1 MGRWF
6 AKVNSIVTN
15 ARELRCWHNH
25 GRTSSKDPM
34 TRSPVSSFTRG
45 SVLVAD
51 QATAQEFDILVLG
64 GGSGGYA
71 TALRAVQLGFTVG
84 LVEKAKL
91 GGTCLHNGCIPTKAL
106 LHSAELADH
115 ARDSAKYGVN
125 VTLDGID
132 MSAVN
137 AYKDGI
143 IAGKFKGLQGLIKSK
158 DITVI
163 EGEGKLQGN
172 NTIVVNGTA
181 YTGKNIVLAT
191 GSYSRSLPGLEIGGR
206 VITSDQALTMD
217 YIPKSAIVLGGGVIG
232 VEFASVWKSF
242 GVDVTIIEGLP
253 SLVPNEDASIVKNL
267 ERAFKKRGIK
277 FTTGIFF
284 QGVEQNDDGVK
295 VTLVDGQTFEAEL
308 LLVAVGRGP
317 VTANLGYEEAGL
329 TIDRG
334 FVITNE
340 RLHTGVG
347 NIYAVGDI
355 VPGVQLAHR
364 GYQQGIFV
372 AEEIAGL
379 NPAIVEDINIPKV
392 TYCEPEIATVGY
404 TEKAAKEKFGDDQV
418 QTQEYNLAGNGKSSI
433 LGTGGIVKLVRQK
446 DGPVVGIHMIGSR
459 MGEQIGEAQLIVNW
473 EAYPEDVAQLV
484 HAHPTQ
490 NESLGE
496 AHLALAGKPLHG

>member
-1 MGRWF
+1 
-6 AKVNSIVTN
+6 
-15 ARELRCWHNH
+15 
-25 GRTSSKDPM
+25 
-34 TRSPVSSFTRG
+34 
-45 SVLVAD
+45 VAD

-71 TALRAVQLGFTVG
+71 TALRAVQLGLTVG
-84 LVEKAKL
+84 LVEKGKL

-125 VTLDGID
+125 VTLDSID

-143 IAGKFKGLQGLIKSK
+143 VAGKFKGLQGLIKSK
-158 DITVI
+158 GITVI
-163 EGEGKLQGN
+163 EGEGKLQG
-172 NTIVVNGTA
+172 TDTVVVDGTA
-181 YTGKNIVLAT
+181 YKGKNIVLAT

-206 VITSDQALTMD
+206 VITSDEALTMD
-217 YIPKSAIVLGGGVIG
+217 YIPKSVIVLGGGVIG

-242 GVDVTIIEGLP
+242 GVDVTIVEGLP
-253 SLVPNEDASIVKNL
+253 SLVPNEDAAIVKNL

-277 FTTGIFF
+277 FSTGIFF
-284 QGVEQNDDGVK
+284 QGVEQDDTGVK
-295 VTLVDGQTFEAEL
+295 VTLVDGKTFEAEL

-317 VTANLGYEEAGL
+317 VTANLGYEEAGI

-347 NIYAVGDI
+347 NVYAVGDI

-379 NPAIVEDINIPKV
+379 KPVIVEDVNIPKV

-418 QTQEYNLAGNGKSSI
+418 ETQEYNLAGNGKSSI
-433 LGTGGIVKLVRQK
+433 LGTGGLVKLVRQK
-446 DGPVVGIHMIGSR
+446 DGPVVGVHMIGSR
-459 MGEQIGEAQLIVNW
+459 IGEQIGEAQLIVNW
-473 EAYPEDVAQLV
+473 EAYPEDVAQLL

-490 NESLGE
+490 NEALGE
-496 AHLALAGKPLHG
+496 AHLALAGKALHG